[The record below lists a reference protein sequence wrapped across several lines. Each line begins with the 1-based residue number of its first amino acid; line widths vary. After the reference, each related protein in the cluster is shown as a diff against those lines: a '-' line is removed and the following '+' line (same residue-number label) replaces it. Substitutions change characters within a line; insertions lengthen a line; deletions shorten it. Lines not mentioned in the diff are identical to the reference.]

1 MSLRKYLKDS
11 LWAVFYFAI
20 VVVIIDLI
28 LISSTPISKS
38 IHDII
43 YMNILIFITS
53 VFFLA
58 FDYFIWKSRYKE
70 FSNALDKGCNI
81 DLLIPE
87 GDKFEVQLIRD
98 AVKIKN
104 MEMYKRTKE
113 LEELLDEINDYITK
127 WTHEIKIPISVCEL
141 IADKIAE
148 DDNIEFSHKFS
159 EEIRME
165 LERIKF
171 LVNQVLYTG
180 RASSYSEDISMNEV
194 NLEKIVR
201 DVIKKNASFFIS
213 KKTDLKLGNLKF
225 EVITDEKWVSYI
237 LDQILNNACKYI
249 ENNGKIEICARED
262 EKTIRLSI
270 RDNGAGIL
278 PKDIKRVFDKGF
290 TGDNGRRVAKST
302 GMGLYLSKKM
312 SEKLGHDIEV
322 YSEVGCYTEF
332 VIAFYKLSDYYMM

>member
-1 MSLRKYLKDS
+1 MNLKKYLKDS
-11 LWAVFYFAI
+11 LWVIFYFTVI
-20 VVVIIDLI
+20 VIIIDLI

-43 YMNILIFITS
+43 YMNILIFVIS

-58 FDYFIWKSRYKE
+58 FDYFRWKSRYKE
-70 FSNALDKGCNI
+70 FRDALDKGYNI

-87 GDKFEVQLIRD
+87 SDKFEVELIKD
-98 AVKIKN
+98 AMKIKN
-104 MEMYKRTKE
+104 KEMYKRTKE

-148 DDNIEFSHKFS
+148 DDNIESSYKLS

-180 RASSYSEDISMNEV
+180 RASSYCEDISMNEV
-194 NLEKIVR
+194 NLEKTVR

-213 KKTDLKLGNLKF
+213 KKTDLKLSNLKF
-225 EVITDEKWVSYI
+225 EVITDEKWISYI

-249 ENNGKIEICARED
+249 DHNGKIEIFARED
-262 EKTIRLSI
+262 DRTIRLSI
-270 RDNGAGIL
+270 RDNGVGIL
-278 PKDIKRVFDKGF
+278 PKDIKRIFDKGF

-322 YSEVGCYTEF
+322 HSEVGGYTEF
-332 VIAFYKLSDYYMM
+332 VIVFYKLSDYYMM

>member
-1 MSLRKYLKDS
+1 MNLKKYLKDS
-11 LWAVFYFAI
+11 LWVIFYFTVI
-20 VVVIIDLI
+20 VIIIDLI

-43 YMNILIFITS
+43 YMNILIFVTS

-58 FDYFIWKSRYKE
+58 FDYFRWKSRYKE
-70 FSNALDKGCNI
+70 FRDALDKGYNI

-87 GDKFEVQLIRD
+87 SDKFEVELIKD
-98 AVKIKN
+98 AMKIKN
-104 MEMYKRTKE
+104 KEMYKRTKE

-148 DDNIEFSHKFS
+148 DNNIESSFKLS

-194 NLEKIVR
+194 NLEKTVR

-213 KKTDLKLGNLKF
+213 KKTDFKLSNLKF
-225 EVITDEKWVSYI
+225 EVTTDEKWVSYI

-249 ENNGKIEICARED
+249 DHNGKIEIFARED
-262 EKTIRLSI
+262 ERTIRLSI
-270 RDNGAGIL
+270 RDNGVGIL

-290 TGDNGRRVAKST
+290 TGENGRRVAKST

-312 SEKLGHDIEV
+312 SEKLGHNIEV
-322 YSEVGCYTEF
+322 YSEVGRYTEF
-332 VIAFYKLSDYYMM
+332 VIVFYKLSDYFMM